1 MTMKILLTA
10 AAIISSTGF
19 GVTQSP
25 ASHDSL
31 PSSFGTLAL
40 VGTNTERD
48 DLRDAIDAIDAVG
61 AIDAVDAIDAI
72 DAADAIDAFDAL
84 DAFDGV
90 DAFDWQAS
98 PLPPEPWA
106 AKDPADSLYK
116 LAREAMSRGDYKRAA
131 ELFHRIPE
139 RYPQSAYAS
148 QSMYYEAFA
157 LYRSGG
163 DGDLSTARARLKQLE
178 KRDAKLWKNDGAV
191 LLTRVC
197 GELAKRGDQEC
208 LKSTVDAAEDSNDVV
223 DGQTR
228 TVPRQGRSCSPDAD
242 EDDDE
247 RIMALQAL
255 LNMDAERAVPI
266 LKQVLARRDACSVAL
281 RRKAVFL
288 VSQKRT
294 AETASILMNVARSD
308 PDQETREQA
317 VFWLSQ
323 VPGSTGLLEEIL
335 KGNSD
340 ETLKEKAL
348 FSLSQQNE
356 PRAQQILRDFAMRE
370 SESEELRDKAIFWL
384 GQRRSSENTEFLR
397 NLYSRIGNQ
406 ELKDKILFSLS
417 QQRGVGNEQWLM
429 NIAVNPKED
438 IELRKKALFWAG
450 QSGVAIAEMSKLYDR
465 MGDAEMRE
473 QVIFVL
479 SQRQRDPAAMD
490 KLFDIAKNEKDS
502 ELRKKAIFWLG
513 QSRDPRVQQF
523 LMDLINK

>member
-1 MTMKILLTA
+1 MTMRILLTA

-19 GVTQSP
+19 GVSPSASTQTSFR
-25 ASHDSL
+25 
-31 PSSFGTLAL
+31 SSVAPLAL
-40 VGTNTERD
+40 ASQAVQRA
-48 DLRDAIDAIDAVG
+48 DL
-61 AIDAVDAIDAI
+61 
-72 DAADAIDAFDAL
+72 
-84 DAFDGV
+84 
-90 DAFDWQAS
+90 
-98 PLPPEPWA
+98 LPPEPWA

-116 LAREAMSRGDYKRAA
+116 LAREAMLRGDYKRAA
-131 ELFHRIPE
+131 EIFHRIPE
-139 RYPQSAYAS
+139 RYPQSTYAGQALYFEAYS
-148 QSMYYEAFA
+148 
-157 LYRSGG
+157 LYRSG
-163 DGDLSTARARLKQLE
+163 DDEDLSTARDRLKQL
-178 KRDAKLWKNDGAV
+178 KLKFPALAKKDGDP

-197 GELAKRGDQEC
+197 GELAKRGDEAC
-208 LKSTVDAAEDSNDVV
+208 AADIEGKARGGRDVTDGKTVTIP
-223 DGQTR
+223 GQ
-228 TVPRQGRSCSPDAD
+228 GNRSCSPDAD
-242 EDDDE
+242 DDDDD
-247 RIMALQAL
+247 RIIALQAL

-266 LKQVLARRDACSVAL
+266 LKQVLARRDPCSVAL

-294 AETASILMNVARSD
+294 AETANILMSVARSD

-340 ETLKEKAL
+340 ENIKEKAL

-356 PRAQQILRDFAMRE
+356 PRAQQILRDFAGRE
-370 SESEELRDKAIFWL
+370 SETGDLREKAIFWL
-384 GQRRSSENTEFLR
+384 GQRRSGDNTEFLR
-397 NLYSRIGNQ
+397 SLYARLTN
-406 ELKDKILFSLS
+406 EDLKEKILFSLS
-417 QQRGVGNEQWLM
+417 QQKGAGNEAWLM
-429 NIAVNPKED
+429 NIAVNPRED

-490 KLFDIAKNEKDS
+490 KLFDIAKNEKDA

-523 LMDLINK
+523 LIDLINK